1 MKVSAR
7 NVLEGQVSAIR
18 EGVVNA
24 EIELSL
30 PGGDKVVAVVTQ
42 ESVATLGLAVGVSA
56 VAYIKAPWVMLIAGA
71 RDVRFSARNQFS
83 GTVASVQ
90 KGAVNTEVGVC
101 LPGNSLIYAVV
112 TNEAAMELGLVEGA
126 PVTALVKASH
136 VILGVT
142 A

>member
-101 LPGNSLIYAVV
+101 LLGNSLIYAVV